1 MPKQDDFP
9 IMILESFKVTHV
21 GSNIAGVNVSAIPT
35 KYATTNQTEMEDQM
49 VVDLGTA
56 VNDNNS
62 TENTDINKI
71 TAEFTTIVN
80 EHPNITDGSAISVA
94 CGVIGKPK
102 MVWINQLELKGYVSA
117 SPKPILGFQMSIEN
131 ET

>member
-71 TAEFTTIVN
+71 IVEFTTIVN
-80 EHPNITDGSAISVA
+80 EHPNITNGSVISVA
-94 CGVIGKPK
+94 CGVISKPK

-117 SPKPILGFQMSIEN
+117 SPRPKLDFEMSIEN

>member
-71 TAEFTTIVN
+71 IVEFTTIVN
-80 EHPNITDGSAISVA
+80 EHPNITNGSVISVA

-102 MVWINQLELKGYVSA
+102 MVWINQLKLKSYVSA
-117 SPKPILGFQMSIEN
+117 SPRPKLDFEMSIEN